1 MGARDEIRDS
11 IGGVLAVLKLHDE
24 RGLLLCDEAEMA
36 LAQFEI
42 CYERRTQLLL
52 GFTELVVMEG
62 TRVEDGL
69 GKAGALW
76 GVSSFVATDIADTA
90 AFGCR

>member
-36 LAQFEI
+36 LAQFERS
-42 CYERRTQLLL
+42 CERRIQLLL
-52 GFTELVVMEG
+52 GFTELVVLEG

-69 GKAGALW
+69 GKAGVFWECLLL
-76 GVSSFVATDIADTA
+76 
-90 AFGCR
+90 RRH